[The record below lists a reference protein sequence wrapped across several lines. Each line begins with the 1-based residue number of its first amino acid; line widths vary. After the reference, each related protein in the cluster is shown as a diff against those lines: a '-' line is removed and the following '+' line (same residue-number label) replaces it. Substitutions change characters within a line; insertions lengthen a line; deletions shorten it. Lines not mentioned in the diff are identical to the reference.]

1 MPKILKRLST
11 IENFKLTETQKKK
24 YIYTRKED
32 GQRFVNVSKMRT
44 ELNKILKKNNIDI
57 SKDNDESLKQSGF
70 TREQLNKVIFDEIGV
85 SLDYLDY
92 DPLASQQTTL
102 KFITF
107 LEGGV
112 ENSKSANSETSGG
125 GIDYSGE
132 GKTSKKASGG
142 ASEEATNNKKTDA
155 DEVQEDIFELAAG
168 EDGVLDKLEYDKAV
182 NQVRTD
188 LDGDGKVD
196 TTKIKGAL
204 TVTDG
209 LQTTMRAIPTLEEIN
224 VILDEERRAEDEAKK
239 IIDEVKKE
247 NPPVEDPDD
256 ERKKNKGAGRKDDT
270 KPIDLPNDE
279 EIMAEVERQRK
290 EKESPSVNINNTPI
304 NNNVSIDMNKQKVS
318 LTEDNAQPTSVDTIP
333 DSRKSTD
340 NKDETQLRSDINY
353 FFNNFGSQLKSISS
367 QQKSVA
373 KMSKPMLIRLHK
385 RILGILQP
393 KQKGDLDSSRKVGVV
408 IDAEEYIKR
417 KVNEVLIDNAMKGFQ
432 IPNLQPVG
440 NLDSKK
446 DDETKDIGSYE
457 VKRGPD
463 GGLNSNKEP
472 VYRYIPTTQDE
483 EVKEINYDYESR
495 RGPKRLQIPKLQQRN
510 RTTTAQREVRNNP
523 FNKRQGGHRLNVML

>member
-1 MPKILKRLST
+1 MSGKVYEKR
-11 IENFKLTETQKKK
+11 KA
-24 YIYTRKED
+24 YIIGTNTPNKAELRKEFD
-32 GQRFVNVSKMRT
+32 RITKAVDFDDDELSKDKVFTLIETFRENT
-44 ELNKILKKNNIDI
+44 GFELKDLEYKKNPG
-57 SKDNDESLKQSGF
+57 L
-70 TREQLNKVIFDEIGV
+70 RKV
-85 SLDYLDY
+85 
-92 DPLASQQTTL
+92 TTL
-102 KFITF
+102 LNYPVITPIVDDAMTD
-107 LEGGV
+107 G
-112 ENSKSANSETSGG
+112 KS
-125 GIDYSGE
+125 
-132 GKTSKKASGG
+132 GKKKASGG
-142 ASEEATNNKKTDA
+142 ATGNVDKEKVIIDKVNQADTD
-155 DEVQEDIFELAAG
+155 G
-168 EDGVLDKLEYDKAV
+168 NGKLTKEEYDNA
-182 NQVRTD
+182 NLGD
-188 LDGDGKVD
+188 LDGDGKQDNKV
-196 TTKIKGAL
+196 L
-204 TVTDG
+204 TAEEREEATDKNIDD
-209 LQTTMRAIPTLEEIN
+209 AIPNLLEANEILEN
-224 VILDEERRAEDEAKK
+224 AMSPFLSREEQSKRREEERR
-239 IIDEVKKE
+239 E
-247 NPPVEDPDD
+247 NPIE
-256 ERKKNKGAGRKDDT
+256 
-270 KPIDLPNDE
+270 LPTDE

-290 EKESPSVNINNTPI
+290 EPTPEEIETERERQRQEFLNNRPKEEENEPVNINNKPI

-340 NKDETQLRSDINY
+340 NKSETQLRSDINY

-495 RGPKRLQIPKLQQRN
+495 RGPKRLQIPKLKQRN

-523 FNKRQGGHRLNVML
+523 FNKKQGGHRLNVIL

>member
-44 ELNKILKKNNIDI
+44 ELNKLLKKNNIDI
-57 SKDNDESLKQSGF
+57 SQDNDESLKISGF
-70 TREQLNKVIFDEIGV
+70 TREELNKEIFDEIGV

-125 GIDYSGE
+125 SIDYSGE
-132 GKTSKKASGG
+132 GKISKKASGG
-142 ASEEATNNKKTDA
+142 ASGNVEEKVADIEESMKNNVARDIVENADKDQDNILTPTEEEDAKTKLDDMDSDGKKDSRRQWTDEEFLKWKKETTQPDPPKEVAMTPILSREEIRKREREAAREEFLNSRPKEEEA
-155 DEVQEDIFELAAG
+155 
-168 EDGVLDKLEYDKAV
+168 
-182 NQVRTD
+182 
-188 LDGDGKVD
+188 
-196 TTKIKGAL
+196 
-204 TVTDG
+204 
-209 LQTTMRAIPTLEEIN
+209 
-224 VILDEERRAEDEAKK
+224 
-239 IIDEVKKE
+239 KE
-247 NPPVEDPDD
+247 TES
-256 ERKKNKGAGRKDDT
+256 
-270 KPIDLPNDE
+270 
-279 EIMAEVERQRK
+279 
-290 EKESPSVNINNTPI
+290 ESPPVNINNTPI

-340 NKDETQLRSDINY
+340 NKSETQLRSDINY

-495 RGPKRLQIPKLQQRN
+495 RGPKRLQIPKLQLRN

-523 FNKRQGGHRLNVML
+523 FNKKQGGHRLNVIL